1 MLPIDVHQEVLRT
14 FATMLYPDVKLL
26 GQMDEA
32 ANGMSLVILDTCRNN
47 QFNRNFCNT
56 DQGLAQEIASTD
68 SFISY
73 ATASDEVDADQD
85 GQMVLLLGSV
95 RVHQNLFAR

>member
-1 MLPIDVHQEVLRT
+1 MLHPIG
-14 FATMLYPDVKLL
+14 KLL
-26 GQMDEA
+26 GQMEDA
-32 ANGMSLVILDTCRNN
+32 SNGMSLVILDVCRNN
-47 QFNRNFCNT
+47 QFNRNFCNA
-56 DQGLAQEIASTD
+56 DQGLAQEIASAD

-73 ATASDEVDADQD
+73 ATASDEVGADQD